1 MTLETR
7 RAGVCALV
15 LDGLPD
21 RAIAAALGVAHR
33 TVRDDV
39 RALRRRF
46 EAQSRGELA
55 RLLGALLRAER
66 VARAPEGQA

>member
-1 MTLETR
+1 MNLETR
-7 RAGVCALV
+7 RNGICALV

-21 RAIAAALGVAHR
+21 RAIAAAMGVAHR
-33 TVRDDV
+33 TVRADV

-55 RLLGALLRAER
+55 RLLGALLRAE
-66 VARAPEGQA
+66 AAHA